1 METLITR
8 DTDVL
13 REYLSALDASERGI
27 SPFAKLAAVIKLARL
42 RRELRTTSQLET
54 TDQDIARLCREVDDR
69 LDRTVLRRF
78 LSTSW
83 GSRLAAFLMQV
94 VGQQLVLL
102 LVLLATMLFVSFVPP
117 LANWNPVYPN
127 DQPGFLLV
135 FIFFVFFLTP
145 MLALTTLFAGRYFSS
160 WRVTVPATLILA
172 VLSVLA
178 VTVIIRGN
186 PFKPNPV
193 FRVSSIKTFAQNPD
207 RGLNPRG
214 YQDWIKMNW
223 LLNDPKFQHDYESY
237 LRRGPGR
244 WITSGLRDDAAWFDS
259 LKTMHE
265 YLDGGQDPAGFR
277 EWLTDYLSRNRIY
290 SEDRIPQEVSALT
303 GEANKN
309 LLGVWQVEPYLRER
323 DVRIYRAYLGAINSS
338 MKRWALL
345 GLGIYT
351 LAFLVYYLIGPG
363 LSLVD
368 RGSGRRLRAREA
380 GGEPFGV
387 EAGVTRDVPP
397 AGVASRLRQ
406 SYYSFPERHQI
417 TTPPFFDGPFRML
430 SRIHR
435 SYVGFAVSTS
445 IFVFAF
451 WAVVYYVDLASGH
464 ENASSQVAFMRSN
477 LLFGGSPDGSD
488 TEVGLTVRGGV
499 DQRNSIYA
507 TPPGVNSA
515 AMGSTGVSSGTGNE
529 KSPEVL
535 SDRVVDLEDRLEDQD
550 YVSGK
555 RFKEQTRIIASQRS
569 ELDSLKNLSSQLRD
583 TTSPL
588 PTQVA
593 DLTTRAAAAEA
604 RAGEG
609 LGEAGSAKQRADSLE
624 KQLTAKIGEVETRAT
639 RASDQIGK
647 VEDRTSVL
655 QTRTE
660 SLEKEFDRR
669 TGQVEAR
676 TEELGE
682 RTAGLKEREERVDR
696 LQRIAF
702 VAIVSS
708 ISSDV
713 ESLDRRLES
722 AFYRLFSKGEA
733 QRDVDS
739 LRRRITQ
746 LSGELRAANTDQARE
761 LIGQLEELSRR
772 IDQISSRIIK

>member
-27 SPFAKLAAVIKLARL
+27 SPFAKLAAIVKLTRL
-42 RRELRTTSQLET
+42 RRELRAASQLET

-69 LDRTVLRRF
+69 LERTLVRRC

-83 GSRLAAFLMQV
+83 GARLAVFLMQV
-94 VGQQLVLL
+94 VGQQLALL

-117 LANWNPVYPN
+117 VANWNPVYPN
-127 DQPGFLLV
+127 DQPGFLFV
-135 FIFFVFFLTP
+135 FIFLFFFMTP
-145 MLALTTLFAGRYFSS
+145 MLALATLFAGRYFSS

-172 VLSVLA
+172 VLSVLG
-178 VTVIIRGN
+178 VTLVIRAN
-186 PFKPNPV
+186 PIKQNPV
-193 FRVSSIKTFAQNPD
+193 TLSSLGTFARDPD
-207 RGLNPRG
+207 RGLNPKSYREWVG
-214 YQDWIKMNW
+214 MNW
-223 LLNDPKFQHDYESY
+223 LINDPKFQRDYESY
-237 LRRGPGR
+237 LRKGPGR
-244 WITSGLRDDAAWFDS
+244 WITSGLKDDAAWVDS
-259 LKTMHE
+259 LKTMRE
-265 YLDGGQDPAGFR
+265 YLDGGQDPGAFR

-290 SEDRIPQEVSALT
+290 SEDRIPQEVSAIT
-303 GEANKN
+303 GEANQRF
-309 LLGVWQVEPYLRER
+309 LGVWQVEPYLRER
-323 DVRIYRAYLGAINSS
+323 DVRVYRAYLGSINSS

-345 GLGIYT
+345 GLGLYT
-351 LAFLVYYLIGPG
+351 VAFLIYYLIGSG
-363 LSLVD
+363 LSVLD
-368 RGSGRRLRAREA
+368 QAFGGRSRTRAGRGD
-380 GGEPFGV
+380 PFGV
-387 EAGVTRDVPP
+387 EAGDPRDVPP
-397 AGVASRLRQ
+397 PGLTSKLRQ
-406 SYYSFPERHQI
+406 RYYSFPERSHI

-435 SYVGFAVSTS
+435 SYVGFAVSAS

-464 ENASSQVAFMRSN
+464 ENASSQVALMRSQ
-477 LLFGGSPDGSD
+477 LLFAGPPDGASYEGAAQARVD
-488 TEVGLTVRGGV
+488 G
-499 DQRNSIYA
+499 DQRNLSYA
-507 TPPGVNSA
+507 NAPVPYGVA
-515 AMGSTGVSSGTGNE
+515 AASRMAQSTAGSE
-529 KSPEVL
+529 KSKDVL
-535 SDRVVDLEDRLEDQD
+535 TARVLELEDRLEDED

-555 RFKEQTRIIASQRS
+555 RFKEQARIIAGQRS
-569 ELDSLKNLSSQLRD
+569 EIDSLKRLSSQLRD
-583 TTSPL
+583 TTSGL

-593 DLTTRAAAAEA
+593 ELTTRATAAEA

-609 LGEAGSAKQRADSLE
+609 LGEAGTAKQRADTLE
-624 KQLTAKIGEVETRAT
+624 KQLTAKIGEVETRTT

-696 LQRIAF
+696 LQQIAF
-702 VAIVSS
+702 AAIVSN

-713 ESLDRRLES
+713 DSLDRRLES

-746 LSGELRAANTDQARE
+746 LAGELRAANTDQAKV
-761 LIGQLEELSRR
+761 LIGQLEELSKR
-772 IDQISSRIIK
+772 IDQVATRIVK